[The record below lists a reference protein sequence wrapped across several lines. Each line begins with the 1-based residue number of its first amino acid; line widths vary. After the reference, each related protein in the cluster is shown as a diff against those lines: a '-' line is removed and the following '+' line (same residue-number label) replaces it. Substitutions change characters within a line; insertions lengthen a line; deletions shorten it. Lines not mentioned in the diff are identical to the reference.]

1 MKSIL
6 LRFFFLLA
14 VTGLAYGQT
23 PERLPSFEAAD
34 VHSSPKNPNPNV
46 QSLGASARGGRYQF
60 KNATMVDLISDAY
73 GVEPQK
79 VVGGP
84 FWLETDRFDILAK
97 APTAVTAANT
107 KLMLRSLLADR
118 FKLVIHSQETPMNVW
133 AMTAVNAGKPGPQLK
148 EAKGGG
154 PTNQCNGQPN
164 GPNTT
169 LACVNVSMAFLTE
182 FVRRQINPGSGL
194 NSGGATQIA
203 DLTEFQGNWDLQLT
217 WTNPAGMAAAGND
230 AIALR
235 DALEKQLGIKL
246 EQQMRPIATLA
257 VDSVNRRPT
266 DNVPGIEKLVPVVST
281 EFEVAELKPSAP
293 NAKFGGGL
301 RPGGRIDFRGFTL
314 KQLILMSTGLATQN
328 IDDQSVTDLISGP
341 KFLDTDKYDVVA
353 KAPSDVALSG
363 DVDAD
368 TIFSMLR
375 TLLIERFKIK
385 YHVEDQP
392 INVWALTFQKKDARL
407 KPADDPNSRSTCK
420 RTNAAN
426 SFGVPT
432 VTLTCQNTTLSQ
444 LADKLP
450 AMARDYVD
458 HPAVDDSGLDGGFDF
473 ALSWTP
479 RAQFESGQ
487 RGREPGGGGGGG
499 DAAEPNG
506 ALSLFEGV
514 QRLGLNLE
522 IRKQPYPVVVIDSME
537 AKPTEN

>member
-23 PERLPSFEAAD
+23 PEKLPSFEAAD

-46 QSLGASARGGRYQF
+46 RSLGASARGGRYQF
-60 KNATMVDLISDAY
+60 KNATMVDLISNAY
-73 GVEPQK
+73 GVEPEK

-97 APTAVTAANT
+97 APTSVTAANT

-133 AMTAVNAGKPGPQLK
+133 AMIAVNAGKPGPQLK

-169 LACVNVSMAFLTE
+169 LTCVNVSMAFLTE
-182 FVRRQINPGSGL
+182 FARRQIDPLSGELLLLKPGSI
-194 NSGGATQIA
+194 TMV

-217 WTNPAGMAAAGND
+217 WTNPAGMAAAGKD

-235 DALEKQLGIKL
+235 DAFEKQLGIKL
-246 EQQMRPIATLA
+246 EQQMRPIATLV
-257 VDSVNRRPT
+257 VDSVNRKPT

-293 NAKFGGGL
+293 NAKPGGGVQ
-301 RPGGRIDFRGFTL
+301 PGGRIDFRGFTL
-314 KQLILMSTGLATQN
+314 KQLILISTGLATNN
-328 IDDQSVTDLISGP
+328 IEDRSVLDLISGP

-353 KAPSDVALSG
+353 KAPSDT
-363 DVDAD
+363 DTD
-368 TIFSMLR
+368 TILSMLR

-407 KPADDPNSRSTCK
+407 KPADPNSRSTCK

-458 HPAVDDSGLDGGFDF
+458 HPAVDASGLDGGFDF

-479 RAQFESGQ
+479 LAQFESGQ
-487 RGREPGGGGGGG
+487 RGQAPGGGGGGG
-499 DAAEPNG
+499 GGGASEPNG

-522 IRKQPYPVVVIDSME
+522 VRKQPYPVVVIDSIE

>member
-1 MKSIL
+1 LKSIL

-23 PERLPSFEAAD
+23 PEKLPSFEAAD

-73 GVEPQK
+73 GVEPAN

-97 APTAVTAANT
+97 APTSVTTANT

-133 AMTAVNAGKPGPQLK
+133 AMIAVNAGKPGPQLK

-169 LACVNVSMAFLTE
+169 LTCVNVSMAFLTE
-182 FVRRQINPGSGL
+182 FARRQIAGIGALEPVTDTNPV
-194 NSGGATQIA
+194 A

-217 WTNPAGMAAAGND
+217 WTNPAGMAAAGKD

-235 DALEKQLGIKL
+235 DAFEKQLGIKL
-246 EQQMRPIATLA
+246 EQQMRPIATL
-257 VDSVNRRPT
+257 VVESVNRKPT
-266 DNVPGIEKLVPVVST
+266 GNVPGIEKLLPVVST

-293 NAKFGGGL
+293 NARPGGGL
-301 RPGGRIDFRGFTL
+301 RPGGRIDFRGFKL
-314 KQLILMSTGLATQN
+314 KQLIVISTGLATQN
-328 IDDQSVTDLISGP
+328 IDDGSVTDLISGP

-353 KAPSDVALSG
+353 KAPSDT
-363 DVDAD
+363 DPD
-368 TIFSMLR
+368 TIRLMLR
-375 TLLIERFKIK
+375 TLLIERFKVK

-407 KPADDPNSRSTCK
+407 KPADPNSRSTCK

-458 HPAVDDSGLDGGFDF
+458 HPAVDASGLDGGFDF

-479 RAQFESGQ
+479 RAQSESGQ
-487 RGREPGGGGGGG
+487 RGQAPGGGGGGRGG
-499 DAAEPNG
+499 DASEPNG

>member
-23 PERLPSFEAAD
+23 PEKLPSFEAAD

-46 QSLGASARGGRYQF
+46 RSLGASARGGRYQF
-60 KNATMVDLISDAY
+60 KNATMVDLISNAY
-73 GVEPQK
+73 GVEPEK

-97 APTAVTAANT
+97 APTSVTAANT

-118 FKLVIHSQETPMNVW
+118 FKLVIHSQETPMKVW
-133 AMTAVNAGKPGPQLK
+133 AMIAVNAGKPGPQLK

-154 PTNQCNGQPN
+154 PTNCNGQPN

-169 LACVNVSMAFLTE
+169 LTCVNVSMAFLTE
-182 FVRRQINPGSGL
+182 FVRRQIDPLSGALLLLQPGSI
-194 NSGGATQIA
+194 TIV

-217 WTNPAGMAAAGND
+217 WTNPAGMAAAGKD

-235 DALEKQLGIKL
+235 DAFEKQLGIKL
-246 EQQMRPIATLA
+246 EQQMRPIATLV
-257 VDSVNRRPT
+257 VDSVNRKPT

-293 NAKFGGGL
+293 NARPGGGV
-301 RPGGRIDFRGFTL
+301 RPGGRIDFRGFAL
-314 KQLILMSTGLATQN
+314 KQLILISTGLATQN
-328 IDDQSVTDLISGP
+328 IEDGSVGDLISGP

-353 KAPSDVALSG
+353 KAPSDTDL
-363 DVDAD
+363 D
-368 TIFSMLR
+368 TILSMLR

-392 INVWALTFQKKDARL
+392 INVWALTLQKKDARL
-407 KPADDPNSRSTCK
+407 KPADPNSRSTCK

-450 AMARDYVD
+450 DMARDYVD
-458 HPAVDDSGLDGGFDF
+458 HPAVDASGLEGGFDF

-479 RAQFESGQ
+479 LAQFESGQ
-487 RGREPGGGGGGG
+487 RGQAPGGGGGGGGG
-499 DAAEPNG
+499 DASEPNG

-522 IRKQPYPVVVIDSME
+522 VRKQPYPVVVIDSME

>member
-1 MKSIL
+1 LKSIL

-14 VTGLAYGQT
+14 VTGPAYGQT
-23 PERLPSFEAAD
+23 PEKLPSFEAAD

-60 KNATMVDLISDAY
+60 KNATMVDLISNAY
-73 GVEPQK
+73 GVEPEK

-97 APTAVTAANT
+97 APTSVTAANT

-133 AMTAVNAGKPGPQLK
+133 AMIAVNAGKPGPQLK

-154 PTNQCNGQPN
+154 PANQCNGQPN

-169 LACVNVSMAFLTE
+169 LTCVNVSMAFLTE
-182 FVRRQINPGSGL
+182 FVRRQIDPLSGALLLLQPGSI
-194 NSGGATQIA
+194 TIV

-217 WTNPAGMAAAGND
+217 WTNPAGMAAAGKD

-235 DALEKQLGIKL
+235 DAFEKQLGIKL
-246 EQQMRPIATLA
+246 EQQMRPIPTLV
-257 VDSVNRRPT
+257 VDSVNRKPT
-266 DNVPGIEKLVPVVST
+266 GNVPGIEKLVPVVST

-293 NAKFGGGL
+293 NARLGGGV

-314 KQLILMSTGLATQN
+314 KQLILISTGVATQG
-328 IDDQSVTDLISGP
+328 IGEGSVLDLISGP
-341 KFLDTDKYDVVA
+341 KFLDTDKYDIVA
-353 KAPSDVALSG
+353 KAPSDVTDL
-363 DVDAD
+363 D
-368 TIFSMLR
+368 TTLSMLR

-392 INVWALTFQKKDARL
+392 INVWALTLQKKDARL
-407 KPADDPNSRSTCK
+407 KPADPNSRSTCK

-458 HPAVDDSGLDGGFDF
+458 HPAVDASGLDGGFDF

-479 RAQFESGQ
+479 LAQFESGQ
-487 RGREPGGGGGGG
+487 RGQAPGGGGGGGGG
-499 DAAEPNG
+499 DASEPSG

-522 IRKQPYPVVVIDSME
+522 VRKQPYPVVVIDSME

>member
-6 LRFFFLLA
+6 LRFFFFLA

-23 PERLPSFEAAD
+23 PEKLPSFEAAD

-60 KNATMVDLISDAY
+60 KNATMVDLISNAY
-73 GVEPQK
+73 GVEPEK

-97 APTAVTAANT
+97 APTSVTEANT

-133 AMTAVNAGKPGPQLK
+133 AMIAVNAGKPGPQLK

-169 LACVNVSMAFLTE
+169 LTCVNVSMAFLTE
-182 FVRRQINPGSGL
+182 FVRRQIDPG
-194 NSGGATQIA
+194 IA

-217 WTNPAGMAAAGND
+217 WTNPAGMAAAGKD

-235 DALEKQLGIKL
+235 DAFEKQLGIKL
-246 EQQMRPIATLA
+246 EQQMRPIATLV
-257 VDSVNRRPT
+257 VDSVNRKPT

-293 NAKFGGGL
+293 NARLGGGVQ
-301 RPGGRIDFRGFTL
+301 PGGRIDFRGFTL
-314 KQLILMSTGLATQN
+314 KQLLVVSTGLATQS
-328 IDDQSVTDLISGP
+328 IDDGSVLDLISGP

-353 KAPSDVALSG
+353 KAPSDTDL
-363 DVDAD
+363 D
-368 TIFSMLR
+368 TILSMLR

-407 KPADDPNSRSTCK
+407 KPADPNSRSTCK

-458 HPAVDDSGLDGGFDF
+458 HPAVDASGLDGGFDF

-487 RGREPGGGGGGG
+487 RGQAPGGGGGGG
-499 DAAEPNG
+499 GGGGASEPNG

-522 IRKQPYPVVVIDSME
+522 VRKQPYPVVCKYSNYMKSLPVSD
-537 AKPTEN
+537 

>member
-23 PERLPSFEAAD
+23 PEKLPSFEAAD

-73 GVEPQK
+73 GVEPVN

-97 APTAVTAANT
+97 APTSVTTANT

-154 PTNQCNGQPN
+154 PTNQCNYGQPN

-169 LACVNVSMAFLTE
+169 LTCVNVSMADLAE
-182 FVRRQINPGSGL
+182 FARRQIAGI
-194 NSGGATQIA
+194 GALAPVTDTTPVA

-217 WTNPAGMAAAGND
+217 WTNPAGMAAAGKD

-235 DALEKQLGIKL
+235 DAFEKQLGIKL
-246 EQQMRPIATLA
+246 EQQMRPIATL
-257 VDSVNRRPT
+257 VVESVNRKPT
-266 DNVPGIEKLVPVVST
+266 DNVPGIDKLVPVLST

-293 NAKFGGGL
+293 NAKPGGGF
-301 RPGGRIDFRGFTL
+301 RPGGRIDFRGMAL
-314 KQLILMSTGLATQN
+314 KQLIVISMGLATQN
-328 IDDQSVTDLISGP
+328 IGDGSVTDLISGP

-353 KAPSDVALSG
+353 KAPSDTDL
-363 DVDAD
+363 D
-368 TIFSMLR
+368 TISSMLR

-407 KPADDPNSRSTCK
+407 KPADPNSRSTCK

-432 VTLTCQNTTLSQ
+432 ATLTCQNTTLSQ
-444 LADKLP
+444 LADKLSDES
-450 AMARDYVD
+450 DYVD
-458 HPAVDDSGLDGGFDF
+458 HPAVDASGLDGGFDF

-487 RGREPGGGGGGG
+487 RGQAPGGGGGGG
-499 DAAEPNG
+499 ASEPNG

-522 IRKQPYPVVVIDSME
+522 IRKQPYPVLVIDSME